1 MFEHISVSLS
11 NAKTIVHRLIT
22 CFYQLKSAKP
32 PLKSHF
38 TQYFWSQYD
47 AMLFLFHIDLLVVF
61 WVFFLAFDF
70 CRFCLVIR
78 FFHQRPITSDFE
90 GFSTQILCSD
100 LNKGTSGTIFIT
112 SLVWRGP
119 SRTQCQHYTTRIS
132 RRRFILCASTT
143 ELKCI
148 VLSFCDNFFFV
159 CVFDW
164 FSS

>member
-1 MFEHISVSLS
+1 MFENISVSLS
-11 NAKTIVHRLIT
+11 NAKTIVHRLVT

-38 TQYFWSQYD
+38 TQFFWSQYD
-47 AMLFLFHIDLLVVF
+47 AMVFLFHIDLLVVF
-61 WVFFLAFDF
+61 WGFFLAFDF

-78 FFHQRPITSDFE
+78 FFHQRPITSNFE
-90 GFSTQILCSD
+90 GFSIPDFMFRFKQGHYWYHFL
-100 LNKGTSGTIFIT
+100 T

-119 SRTQCQHYTTRIS
+119 SRTQSQHYTTRIS
-132 RRRFILCASTT
+132 RRRFILCASTS

-148 VLSFCDNFFFV
+148 LLSFCDKFFFV
-159 CVFDW
+159 CVFTW